1 MLVQA
6 WDFVPGTNWTQHM
19 QDGTAHAARTIAVL
33 SDDYLKS
40 VYGKPEWL
48 AAWQQDPDGA
58 KRKLIPIRVADC
70 ARPGYLAAVVGF
82 DLFGHPEAQARAT
95 LLEGVASATSGR
107 AKPTSKPGFPGAERA
122 ISTAKPF
129 PGTLLSIWRVPA
141 RNPNFTGR
149 DDEELRDPLAPRQ
162 QSIVRGLDLPRV
174 WSDYK
179 LRSIDWEAN
188 YLHLIESEGEYTGN
202 GYLSREALADWIEK
216 LLRQLA
222 EETKRAR
229 DPWRRYSNGD
239 PTPEQLAETL
249 NAARGILHDMDE
261 VHAAAIDHLPRELA
275 AFPDHLRAV
284 ATELL
289 MKDDQQVDLE
299 ITQSVIDHARS
310 RCYALPQR
318 TKRQQAKKWEKLQ
331 HIDEL
336 ANRLGFD

>member
-1 MLVQA
+1 L
-6 WDFVPGTNWTQHM
+6 
-19 QDGTAHAARTIAVL
+19 
-33 SDDYLKS
+33 
-40 VYGKPEWL
+40 
-48 AAWQQDPDGA
+48 
-58 KRKLIPIRVADC
+58 
-70 ARPGYLAAVVGF
+70 
-82 DLFGHPEAQARAT
+82 
-95 LLEGVASATSGR
+95 
-107 AKPTSKPGFPGAERA
+107 
-122 ISTAKPF
+122 
-129 PGTLLSIWRVPA
+129 
-141 RNPNFTGR
+141 
-149 DDEELRDPLAPRQ
+149 
-162 QSIVRGLDLPRV
+162 
-174 WSDYK
+174 
-179 LRSIDWEAN
+179 
-188 YLHLIESEGEYTGN
+188 SEGEYIGN